1 MVLPKEVAF
10 MPAIHLI
17 KKSKAGLPPIVPVA
31 GEANTY
37 TSGFW
42 TLSEDTARSL
52 IGGKIYFHVRQREPS
67 FYGGRILD
75 AWREV
80 GGQYPDKIVF
90 KFVFSDDGKGVRTS
104 ADGWAQ
110 EMKLVP

>member
-1 MVLPKEVAF
+1 

-17 KKSKAGLPPIVPVA
+17 KKSVGGLPPITKVA

-52 IGGKIYFHVRQREPS
+52 IHCRIYFHERQREPS
-67 FYGGRILD
+67 FYGGEI
-75 AWREV
+75 V
-80 GGQYPDKIVF
+80 GVERLLEGEYKDKIVF
-90 KFVFSDDGKGVRTS
+90 RFEFSADCRGVRTTRV
-104 ADGWAQ
+104 GWSQ
-110 EMKLVP
+110 EMKLSYDEF